1 MWSALG
7 PVPVRLTSPVYLD
20 DGTARSQRLMGKY
33 DPNERVIVVD
43 SSASELVQLQTAVH
57 EAVHCWL
64 MDCGIRL
71 GKLEEIVVDTI
82 ATAPNVPLSS
92 TPRIDRDEI
101 IEMLEEAL
109 ARLPD
114 ELRQARWMLKE
125 RQEFVTKTRREA
137 DEILEAARVQAERMV
152 QRTEV
157 VRAAEQRARQVSEA
171 ADADAR
177 RRRHELEDF
186 LDQRL
191 ASFEI
196 LLDKLTRTV
205 EAGRARLHIGDQQA
219 EQPSQPAPQRDHTG
233 EDPSMGFFD
242 QDR

>member
-1 MWSALG
+1 MTYDD
-7 PVPVRLTSPVYLD
+7 RYD
-20 DGTARSQRLMGKY
+20 DGY
-33 DPNERVIVVD
+33 DDGYDDLYDDQPGGQAQHHD
-43 SSASELVQLQTAVH
+43 SDAYVRTTNGYVGDAETLLRRAI
-57 EAVHCWL
+57 
-64 MDCGIRL
+64 DI
-71 GKLEEIVVDTI
+71 I
-82 ATAPNVPLSS
+82 ATAPTMPLSS
-92 TPRIDRDEI
+92 SPRIDRDEI
-101 IEMLEEAL
+101 IELLEGSL
-109 ARLPD
+109 QRLP
-114 ELRQARWMLKE
+114 EEMRHAKWMIKE
-125 RQEFVTKTRREA
+125 RQEFVAKTRREA
-137 DEILEAARVQAERMV
+137 DELLEAARVQAERMV

-205 EAGRARLHIGDQQA
+205 EAGRARLHIGDQQP
-219 EQPSQPAPQRDHTG
+219 EQPSQPAPQRERVGD
-233 EDPSMGFFD
+233 DPSMGFFD